1 MKLAKKLI
9 LSLLALPI
17 SSFVIFLIYVF
28 MYLFLGEDVYLI
40 EIGTLQDFSILLK
53 EFIVISV
60 AMYIAL
66 LSSLIT
72 IEKINEKDTKIS
84 TKIFSIFVL
93 IICFCI
99 LPIILT
105 KYLLPDL
112 ELFNSIFL
120 ILWVTFVAIAA
131 LIFAIKDFLDVWII
145 NNKLRKERK

>member
-28 MYLFLGEDVYLI
+28 MCLFLGEDVYLI

-66 LSSLIT
+66 LTSLIT

-112 ELFNSIFL
+112 ELFNSSFL

>member
-112 ELFNSIFL
+112 ELFNSSFL

-145 NNKLRKERK
+145 NNKLRKERQ

>member
-28 MYLFLGEDVYLI
+28 MCLFLGEDVYLI

-66 LSSLIT
+66 LTSLIT

-105 KYLLPDL
+105 KYLLTDL

>member
-53 EFIVISV
+53 EFIVISI

-84 TKIFSIFVL
+84 TKIFSIFIL

-112 ELFNSIFL
+112 ELFNSSFL

-145 NNKLRKERK
+145 NNKLRKERQ